1 MQREKTRQTPEPK
14 RITAPLTPE
23 IVAALKVG
31 ERVTISGTIYTA
43 RDAAHMKLC
52 KAIALGSANNG
63 GTLAL
68 GSANN
73 GGTLA
78 LGSAQSGE
86 STTNGG
92 ACGKAGDA
100 PALPFDPEGAVI
112 FYAGPAPA
120 PPGKVIGSI
129 GPTTSGRMDSL
140 TEPLLQVGV
149 KGFIGKG
156 ERSLAVQQAITRH
169 GAVYF
174 TAIGGIAA
182 LLQSCIVSAKVIA
195 YPELG
200 TEAIRELVVQD
211 FPVEVALV

>member
-1 MQREKTRQTPEPK
+1 MQREKTRQTPESK
-14 RITAPLTPE
+14 RITTPLTPE
-23 IVAALKVG
+23 VVATLKVG

-68 GSANN
+68 GP
-73 GGTLA
+73 
-78 LGSAQSGE
+78 AQSGE

-92 ACGKAGDA
+92 ACDKERDA

>member
-68 GSANN
+68 GP
-73 GGTLA
+73 
-78 LGSAQSGE
+78 AQGGE

-92 ACGKAGDA
+92 ACDKAGDA

-156 ERSLAVQQAITRH
+156 ERSLAVQQAMSHH

-195 YPELG
+195 YSELG